1 MSARN
6 TLSASF
12 HILKLTFS
20 MPGVLIGFY
29 SKRRRAVRRFRE
41 EMITCGIPS
50 DEAWE
55 LSEMYNIGITD
66 ILRRTREISE
76 A

>member
-1 MSARN
+1 MRARN
-6 TLSASF
+6 ALSTSF
-12 HILKLTFS
+12 HVLKMTFS
-20 MPGVLIGFY
+20 VPGLLIGFY
-29 SKRRRAVRRFRE
+29 TNRRRAVRRFKE
-41 EMITCGIPS
+41 EMIASGVPP

-66 ILRRTREISE
+66 ILKMTRRVSE

>member
-1 MSARN
+1 
-6 TLSASF
+6 
-12 HILKLTFS
+12 

-29 SKRRRAVRRFRE
+29 SKRRRAVRRFRD
-41 EMITCGIPS
+41 EMIACGIPP

-66 ILRRTREISE
+66 LLKTTRRFSE
-76 A
+76 G

>member
-1 MSARN
+1 
-6 TLSASF
+6 
-12 HILKLTFS
+12 

>member
-1 MSARN
+1 
-6 TLSASF
+6 
-12 HILKLTFS
+12 

-29 SKRRRAVRRFRE
+29 SKRRRAVKRFKE
-41 EMITCGIPS
+41 EMIACGIPQ
-50 DEAWE
+50 DEAKE

-66 ILRRTREISE
+66 ILRRTREISD